1 MSKSQNQTFSR
12 RFHSYE
18 VRLLVLLRHFTN
30 RKAYL
35 PTLSNTSPSEFPFN
49 IGIPLP
55 PSKADHEDNNF
66 FLSPRQL
73 LKVKNQEAYWPFYLQ
88 ISLARRSTWALVKD
102 PFLRSTIS
110 SWVSTGWLE
119 ISSNSGLF
127 TSLEVPTEKNWTLL
141 CFSWSVSSFVYS
153 NPRVL
158 NPSVM
163 ATTAFFTSARRTV
176 PPF

>member
-1 MSKSQNQTFSR
+1 MLCLLFMSKSQNQTFSR
-12 RFHSYE
+12 RVHSYE
-18 VRLLVLLRHFTN
+18 SVSWSFWDILQTKRHI
-30 RKAYL
+30 YL
-35 PTLSNTSPSEFPFN
+35 PFQRLIMKKT
-49 IGIPLP
+49 I
-55 PSKADHEDNNF
+55 F

-73 LKVKNQEAYWPFYLQ
+73 LKVKNQEAWWPFYSQ

-102 PFLRSTIS
+102 RFLRSTIS
-110 SWVSTGWLE
+110 LWMSTCPLD

-127 TSLEVPTEKNWTLL
+127 TRLEVPTEKNLTLL

-163 ATTAFFTSARRTV
+163 ATTALFTSARRTV
-176 PPF
+176 SLLKKR